1 MCQMINHSMEEVYKY
16 EAETLRKMVY
26 QCADLLYKYGHKF
39 DKEDRDK
46 AIDLVCSVEAKKASD
61 AIIESMRSAAE

>member
-1 MCQMINHSMEEVYKY
+1 MCQMTNHSMEKVYKY

-61 AIIESMRSAAE
+61 TIIENIRSAG

>member
-1 MCQMINHSMEEVYKY
+1 MSDMEEVYKY

-26 QCADLLYKYGHKF
+26 QCAELLYKYGYKF

-61 AIIESMRSAAE
+61 TIIYNIRNAG